1 MDEPQKPGL
10 DRRSFLTG
18 AATGAAAALLA
29 QQASPSDAQP
39 AASAAEPVLQA
50 SDTGRHASDF
60 MVDIFKSLDMEY
72 MFSMCA
78 SSFMG
83 IHESVLNYAG
93 NENPQSI
100 TCTHE
105 EISVAMA
112 NGYAK
117 IEGKPVLVCAH
128 ATVGAQHAAMALYD
142 AWCDRVPIYLVL
154 GNTNDAA
161 DRQGEVFWL
170 HSAQDPC
177 ALVREMTK
185 WDDNPASL
193 SHFAESAVRAY
204 KIAMTPPLG
213 PVAIVVDEK
222 MQEEPVPVDARIPKL
237 SIPTPPSGDT
247 AAIAEVA
254 RLLVAAENPV
264 ILAGRVARTPAGLDL
279 MVELAEALQAG
290 VVDTRR
296 RLNFPTRH
304 PLNGGSPGQADVVL
318 ALEAG
323 DISNVTRQAQQRNA
337 KVVSITATHLFQRS
351 NYQDVMRYAEVD
363 MSIAADAEA
372 SLPALIEEVRRLTTA
387 ARQEAFRQRGVRVAE
402 ANRRTFEQARTDAT
416 YGWDASP
423 VSTARLSMELWAQL
437 KSEDWSY
444 VTGWVNWPLRLWDF
458 SKHYQ
463 YIGRAGAEGVGYYA
477 PASVG
482 AALANK
488 KHGRISV
495 SIQPDGDLMVAP
507 GALWTAAKY
516 QVPILIVMQNNR
528 AYHQEVMWF
537 QRAALKRNRSL
548 ERTQD
553 GFGLD
558 NPNIDFAKLAD
569 SMGVGSSGPIS
580 DPREL
585 AAAIRRGIDV
595 VKRGEPY
602 LIDVVTQPR

>member
-1 MDEPQKPGL
+1 MDKPSNGGV
-10 DRRSFLTG
+10 DRRSFLAG
-18 AATGAAAALLA
+18 AATGAAAVIA
-29 QQASPSDAQP
+29 QQAAIGNAQTASEPAVSPTA
-39 AASAAEPVLQA
+39 
-50 SDTGRHASDF
+50 GRPASDF
-60 MVDIFKSLDMEY
+60 MVDIFKSLELEY

-93 NENPQSI
+93 NKSPQSI

-154 GNTNDAA
+154 GNTTDAA

-177 ALVREMTK
+177 ALVRDMTK

-193 SHFAESAVRAY
+193 THFAESAVRAY
-204 KIAMTPPLG
+204 KIAMTPPMG

-222 MQEEPVPVDARIPKL
+222 MQEEHVPPDARIPKL
-237 SIPTPPSGDT
+237 SIPTPPAGDSG
-247 AAIAEVA
+247 AIAEVA

-264 ILAGRVARTPAGLDL
+264 ILAGRAARTPSGLQL
-279 MVELAEALQAG
+279 MVELAETLQAS
-290 VVDTRR
+290 VVDSRR

-304 PLNGGSPGQADVVL
+304 PLNGGSHNQADVVL
-318 ALEAG
+318 ALEAS
-323 DISNVTRQAQQRNA
+323 DVANVASQARQRNA
-337 KVVSITATHLFQRS
+337 KVISITATHLFQRS
-351 NYQDVMRYAEVD
+351 NYQDFQRYAEVD

-372 SLPALIEEVRRLTTA
+372 SLPALIEEIRRLTTG
-387 ARQEAFRQRGVRVAE
+387 ARQEAFRQRGVRIAE
-402 ANRRTFEQARTDAT
+402 ANRRNYEQARTDAT
-416 YGWDASP
+416 FGWDASP
-423 VSTARLSMELWAQL
+423 ISTARLSMELWAQL
-437 KSEDWSY
+437 KTEDWSY

-463 YIGRAGAEGVGYYA
+463 YIGRAGGEGVGYYA

-516 QVPILIVMQNNR
+516 QVPLLIVMQNNR

-537 QRAALKRNRSL
+537 QRAALQRNRSL
-548 ERTQD
+548 ALTEE
-553 GFGLD
+553 GFGLG
-558 NPNIDFAKLAD
+558 NPNIDFAKMAE

-580 DPREL
+580 DPKDL
-585 AAAIRRGIDV
+585 AAAIRRGIGV
-595 VKRGEPY
+595 VKGGEPY

>member
-1 MDEPQKPGL
+1 MDKPSKPTV
-10 DRRSFLTG
+10 DRRSFLAG
-18 AATGAAAALLA
+18 AATGAAAVIA
-29 QQASPSDAQP
+29 QQAAIAGAQ
-39 AASAAEPVLQA
+39 AASEPSVQAAA
-50 SDTGRHASDF
+50 GRPASDF
-60 MVDIFKSLDMEY
+60 MVDIFKSLELEY

-93 NENPQSI
+93 NKSPQSI

-154 GNTNDAA
+154 GNTTDAA

-177 ALVREMTK
+177 ALLRDMTK

-204 KIAMTPPLG
+204 KIAMTPPMG

-222 MQEEPVPVDARIPKL
+222 MQEEHVPADARIPKL
-237 SIPTPPSGDT
+237 SIPTPPAADSG
-247 AAIAEVA
+247 AIAEAA

-264 ILAGRVARTPAGLDL
+264 ILAGRAARTPAGLEL
-279 MVELAEALQAG
+279 MVALAETLQAG
-290 VVDTRR
+290 VVDSRR

-304 PLNGGSPGQADVVL
+304 PLSGGAPNEADVVL

-323 DISNVTRQAQQRNA
+323 DIANVAAQARRRGA

-351 NYQDVMRYAEVD
+351 NYQDFQRYAEVD
-363 MSIAADAEA
+363 LSVAADAEA
-372 SLPALIEEVRRLTTA
+372 SLPALIEEIRRLTTA
-387 ARQEAFRQRGVRVAE
+387 ARQEAFRQRGARIAE
-402 ANRRTFEQARTDAT
+402 ANRRSYEQARTDAT
-416 YGWDASP
+416 YGWNASP
-423 VSTARLSMELWAQL
+423 ISTARLSMELWAQL
-437 KSEDWSY
+437 KNEDWSY

-458 SKHYQ
+458 SKHHQ
-463 YIGRAGAEGVGYYA
+463 YIGRAGGEGVGYYA

-516 QVPILIVMQNNR
+516 QIPLLIVMQNNR

-537 QRAALKRNRSL
+537 QRAALQRNRSL
-548 ERTQD
+548 ELTQE
-553 GFGLD
+553 GFGLG
-558 NPNIDFAKLAD
+558 NPNIDFAKMAESL
-569 SMGVGSSGPIS
+569 GLGSSGPIA
-580 DPREL
+580 DPKEL